1 MWQFLTKVNIYLS
14 ILNTL
19 SKNWTILLVGGEK
32 RFVRLN
38 NPLCPWLTNSYFLS
52 QGQVTSEQQFQFVPR
67 QPQETQPQRY
77 SDTFPT
83 FIKMTI
89 ALFIEKLK

>member
-19 SKNWTILLVGGEK
+19 SKNLTISFLIGESDT
-32 RFVRLN
+32 
-38 NPLCPWLTNSYFLS
+38 PLFIPPNSHFLF

-67 QPQETQPQRY
+67 QPQETQTR
-77 SDTFPT
+77 
-83 FIKMTI
+83 
-89 ALFIEKLK
+89 